1 MGLASALST
10 ALTGMNA
17 AETSIDV
24 IGNNLANSSTVGF
37 KASTADFATQF
48 LQTQQ
53 LGSAPSADSGGTDPT
68 QSGLG
73 VMVANIA
80 PNFSQGTISISSNP
94 SDLAIQGDGL
104 FVMQGAGGQQLYT
117 RNGQF
122 TMNSDNEL
130 VNSTGN
136 RVLGYGVNGDFVT
149 NTSTLEPLS
158 IPLGTATVAQAT
170 QNVVLQGSLSPT
182 GTIANEASILQTG
195 VLGDAQYSAPTTA
208 PTATDDG
215 AGTVPAGTYQYY
227 VTYSNGT
234 SVSRP
239 SPISLPITVTSSS
252 QITVTIPKD
261 TSGQWTDAEVYRNDS
276 TDPNTFY
283 QVDDVKG
290 GASQSGLTF
299 TDNLTDAQVTAGAT
313 LSNMNGPSIE
323 TSTLLTNLIS
333 RDSNGNYD
341 NVFPSTGS
349 LSFTGNKGNADLAAK
364 TFTVTNTSTVGDL
377 MTFMQQAM
385 GIQTSPGPDAAN
397 PIPPDSVSGLYPGGY
412 VTDSSLQLVGNNGAD
427 NAISVGLSALQ
438 LTTSGEPPQTE
449 AINLPFNTIQTAAG
463 QSAET
468 DMVAYDSL
476 GIPLQVHITAVL
488 QDTTSSS
495 TVYRWFADCSNND
508 PGGNSSEI
516 AVGTGLV
523 TFDGSGNFVSATNDT
538 VSVGRANEPSVKPTE
553 FTLNFSQVSGLATST
568 SSLAVASQDGSAPGT
583 LASYQISTDG
593 TISGVFSN
601 GVTRNLGQVVLAK
614 FANPDGLEQEGQN
627 MYAAGVNSGLPV
639 VGSPGTQGI
648 GTITAG
654 AVELSN
660 ADVGTNLINLITAST
675 MYESNSRVITTTQQ
689 LFQDLL
695 SLQPAA

>member
-397 PIPPDSVSGLYPGGY
+397 PIPPDSVSALYPGGY